1 MGVIF
6 CCFDESEVILF
17 AYQIVTKT
25 PDSQDQRM
33 VADPHKT
40 PSIMIVLGYAGLL
53 PFVVTALLMVR
64 ATWFGDGL
72 QSAALGGFYVPYI
85 FIAYSAVILSF
96 MAGTLWSKWATFQNQ
111 GLSDLIIVSSNA
123 VALISWIALLLIY
136 LSSLATLLALGLL
149 VSGFLSLLY
158 LERFSQD
165 MDRHYWQ
172 LRVNLTIVVTILH
185 LMVMVLMVAEL

>member
-1 MGVIF
+1 
-6 CCFDESEVILF
+6 
-17 AYQIVTKT
+17 
-25 PDSQDQRM
+25 M

-96 MAGTLWSKWATFQNQ
+96 MVINVVLSLFISATTAKAAILLPVFMVI
-111 GLSDLIIVSSNA
+111 LSFDMIC
-123 VALISWIALLLIY
+123 LLLI
-136 LSSLATLLALGLL
+136 SPTSK
-149 VSGFLSLLY
+149 
-158 LERFSQD
+158 
-165 MDRHYWQ
+165 
-172 LRVNLTIVVTILH
+172 LRG
-185 LMVMVLMVAEL
+185 VLNVL